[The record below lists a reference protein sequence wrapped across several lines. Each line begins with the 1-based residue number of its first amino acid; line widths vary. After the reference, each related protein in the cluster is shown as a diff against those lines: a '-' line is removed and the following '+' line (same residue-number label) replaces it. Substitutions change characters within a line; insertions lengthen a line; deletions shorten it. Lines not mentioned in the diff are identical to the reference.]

1 MASYRIEWKQS
12 AEKELRQL
20 SKDVLARVLEAVA
33 GLADNPTPP
42 GSRKLSGAEKLYR
55 VRVGEYRVVYF
66 IHASVLVIEIVRIR
80 HRRDVYRKLP

>member
-20 SKDVLARVLEAVA
+20 SKDILARVLQAVA
-33 GLADNPTPP
+33 ALTDNPTPP

-55 VRVGEYRVVYF
+55 VRVGEYRVVWTRF
-66 IHASVLVIEIVRIR
+66 A
-80 HRRDVYRKLP
+80 